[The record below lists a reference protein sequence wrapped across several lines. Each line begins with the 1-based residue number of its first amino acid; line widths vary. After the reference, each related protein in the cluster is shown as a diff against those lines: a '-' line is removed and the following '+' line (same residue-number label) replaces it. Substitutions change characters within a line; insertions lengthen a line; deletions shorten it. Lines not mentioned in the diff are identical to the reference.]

1 MSEEQTCVN
10 HPNTPTVL
18 RCNKCG
24 SAICTRCAVLT
35 PVGYR
40 CKSCVKNQQAVFY
53 TAVWSDYLIAAAVAL
68 SISGAAHL
76 GLMFVLPSLG
86 VLVLFAGLLIGGAV
100 GEVTRRATGK
110 RRGRYIWLV
119 AGGGVI
125 VGAVPAALLAVLG
138 FSLYGLSI
146 IGVSVLLAAGAA
158 GAQLR

>member
-10 HPNTPTVL
+10 HPNTSTVL
-18 RCNKCG
+18 RCNRCG

-68 SISGAAHL
+68 IISGAAHL
-76 GLMFVLPSLG
+76 GLIFVLPSLG
-86 VLVLFAGLLIGGAV
+86 VLVVFVALLIGGAV
-100 GEVTRRATGK
+100 GEVTRRAIGK

-125 VGAVPAALLAVLG
+125 VGAAPAALLAMLG
-138 FSLYGLSI
+138 FSAYGLSI

-158 GAQLR
+158 SAQLR